1 MNDRRQFVLAG
12 LERCTGRQQ
21 RRDQAAQPDTARAT
35 CASIGPAPE
44 WLAGKPLS
52 EQPLREHG
60 RYMLDLYRRG
70 IMRLAGRFA
79 DGSGGAMLFGA
90 DDDAGAQA
98 IVAADPA
105 VVAQTFTYELRQWA
119 FVDWAALREERR
131 EMTLAKTQ
139 RRVRKIKSCSDCE
152 FSCSLLFLGVLAS
165 WREIFLLSLLLQ
177 RPTQHIPVRWEGQIP
192 T

>member
-12 LERCTGRQQ
+12 FSAALAGAA
-21 RRDQAAQPDTARAT
+21 QAAQPDKPSYLCVYRPGAK
-35 CASIGPAPE
+35 
-44 WLAGKPLS
+44 WLPGKALS

-79 DGSGGAMLFGA
+79 DDSGGAMLFGA
-90 DDDAGAQA
+90 DDDASARA

-119 FVDWAALREERR
+119 FVDWEAV
-131 EMTLAKTQ
+131 AK
-139 RRVRKIKSCSDCE
+139 RVPR
-152 FSCSLLFLGVLAS
+152 
-165 WREIFLLSLLLQ
+165 
-177 RPTQHIPVRWEGQIP
+177 
-192 T
+192 

>member
-12 LERCTGRQQ
+12 LSAALAGSATT
-21 RRDQAAQPDTARAT
+21 QAAQPAQPSYLCVYRPG
-35 CASIGPAPE
+35 SK
-44 WLAGKPLS
+44 WLPGKPLS

-90 DDDAGAQA
+90 DDDASAQA

-105 VVAQTFTYELRQWA
+105 VVAETFTYELRQWA
-119 FVDWAALREERR
+119 FVDWASLV
-131 EMTLAKTQ
+131 K
-139 RRVRKIKSCSDCE
+139 RKSD
-152 FSCSLLFLGVLAS
+152 
-165 WREIFLLSLLLQ
+165 
-177 RPTQHIPVRWEGQIP
+177 
-192 T
+192 

>member
-1 MNDRRQFVLAG
+1 MNDDRRQFVLAG
-12 LERCTGRQQ
+12 LSAALAAGSAA
-21 RRDQAAQPDTARAT
+21 QAAQPDQPSYLCVYRPGAK
-35 CASIGPAPE
+35 

-90 DDDAGAQA
+90 DDDASAQA

-105 VVAQTFTYELRQWA
+105 VVAQTFAYELRQWA
-119 FVDWAALREERR
+119 FVDWES
-131 EMTLAKTQ
+131 LAKRTP
-139 RRVRKIKSCSDCE
+139 K
-152 FSCSLLFLGVLAS
+152 
-165 WREIFLLSLLLQ
+165 
-177 RPTQHIPVRWEGQIP
+177 
-192 T
+192 